1 MENPS
6 LKLTPAIIYDIRN
19 TSKVDDVVLNYK
31 FSIVHPSHGFMS
43 MLFSFLSLHMW
54 GLWNKGYLEMM
65 KNGHKIEPMT
75 SHYAFKVFYVGS
87 RRGQWA
93 TGRKHSEFMRKML
106 TESEAIAW
114 GLVLSAC
121 GVH

>member
-1 MENPS
+1 
-6 LKLTPAIIYDIRN
+6 
-19 TSKVDDVVLNYK
+19 
-31 FSIVHPSHGFMS
+31 
-43 MLFSFLSLHMW
+43 MW

-75 SHYAFKVFYVGS
+75 SHYAFEVFYVGS

-106 TESEAIAW
+106 TEYEAIAW